1 MVTGQLPFEGET
13 PLSTAMK
20 HKGEIPIDPRE
31 FNPEIPEDL
40 SFLILKCMEKEKEKR
55 YQNPEELHSDLLN
68 IEKGIPATE
77 RAHPKRKP
85 LTSKEI
91 TVTFGLKKLLIPVS
105 LIIAIM
111 VATLI
116 I

>member
-55 YQNPEELHSDLLN
+55 YQNEEGALKALDYFQQAV
-68 IEKGIPATE
+68 EKDPDYARDYE
-77 RAHPKRKP
+77 RAGCQGRH
-85 LTSKEI
+85 
-91 TVTFGLKKLLIPVS
+91 G
-105 LIIAIM
+105 
-111 VATLI
+111 
-116 I
+116 